1 MAKDIPKVAEESHT
15 CAEEFHIVIQT
26 HQDGFSDLY
35 QLVHML
41 VSEGQVQHRLRS
53 ANWEN
58 PEWSLEG
65 QLGDIPINLLYN
77 QAIDL
82 SSSP

>member
-1 MAKDIPKVAEESHT
+1 
-15 CAEEFHIVIQT
+15 
-26 HQDGFSDLY
+26 
-35 QLVHML
+35 ML

>member
-1 MAKDIPKVAEESHT
+1 MVKDFPKAIEIPHRFAEK
-15 CAEEFHIVIQT
+15 FNIVIRV
-26 HQDGFSDLY
+26 HQPGFSDLY
-35 QLVHML
+35 HLVHML